1 LTRTPFLRHWARSLP
16 SIEFCTAQPLRYHAG
31 RMPLLHSNQP
41 LSLLHQ
47 RMNKSAVLLSVLA
60 GIAFGWWQ
68 AKECAAIAYGYAAGY
83 SFAAAVFF
91 GVSFSILGLLLAIY
105 WRTRWFGYGL
115 IAAGILS
122 CAVFYGGIYLLLK
135 QDRVAWRHEP
145 PMVSIGPDVKASA
158 VIYFRKGVTSQE
170 VESFNLSV
178 LMIPGIPQHDY
189 LRLLP
194 DQANGHEGIAITFLA
209 SAPADKV
216 TAALATIKADTRVE
230 KVYMNVTPDSIEPD
244 STPR

>member
-1 LTRTPFLRHWARSLP
+1 
-16 SIEFCTAQPLRYHAG
+16 
-31 RMPLLHSNQP
+31 
-41 LSLLHQ
+41 
-47 RMNKSAVLLSVLA
+47 MNKSAVLLSVLA

-68 AKECAAIAYGYAAGY
+68 AKECAAIAYGYVAGY

-122 CAVFYGGIYLLLK
+122 CTVCYGGIYILLK

-145 PMVSIGPDVKASA
+145 PEVSIGPDAKASA
-158 VIYFRKGVTSQE
+158 VIYFRKGITDQQ
-170 VESFNLSV
+170 VESFNSSV
-178 LMIPGIPQHDY
+178 LMMPTIPQHDY

-194 DQANGHEGIAITFLA
+194 SQANGHEGIAITFLA
-209 SAPADKV
+209 NAPTDKMA
-216 TAALATIKADTRVE
+216 AALATIKADNRVE
-230 KVYMNVTPDSIEPD
+230 NVYLNIAPDSIRAD
-244 STPR
+244 SNPR